1 MLSTPFPK
9 IHSEKDGI
17 ICTTFRYL
25 KCSDLFPIFLSK
37 TTLFQLNF
45 FFCTKLIIFL
55 NQTPRSSSTP
65 VKLGNVYKWY
75 LISIYLQ
82 GVCLKNI
89 CVGNLAIEKYL
100 HQVDNTSK
108 RSLSL
113 PVLQLEMSATHYD
126 EFEPLENVF
135 IYKLITKFLYAHEL
149 CLYLCCKPIIPWGAY
164 IPQLC
169 IRGLSFPLPFFTI
182 TICHHDTRYPSL
194 SF

>member
-1 MLSTPFPK
+1 MKTIKNYTFYKSLRRVVYFYYNSKVLLWWKFLISLSPTIPSLK
-9 IHSEKDGI
+9 IHFNEKHGI

-113 PVLQLEMSATHYD
+113 PVL
-126 EFEPLENVF
+126 
-135 IYKLITKFLYAHEL
+135 
-149 CLYLCCKPIIPWGAY
+149 
-164 IPQLC
+164 
-169 IRGLSFPLPFFTI
+169 
-182 TICHHDTRYPSL
+182 
-194 SF
+194 